1 MAEKVSAALKVYDS
15 LEKMY
20 KDNWKLSIYALDPAF
35 HIKVKQIKDHLKA
48 TKTYRDD
55 NYFIDPKSWTI
66 EK

>member
-1 MAEKVSAALKVYDS
+1 
-15 LEKMY
+15 MY

-35 HIKVKQIKDHLKA
+35 HYKVKQIKDHLKA

-66 EK
+66 QK